1 MRVPPATVYFPE
13 EDRHRILGWIDEALA
28 TGQLT
33 LGKLGRELEERF
45 AAYVGTRYAVAVS
58 SGTSAIEIPLRALGV
73 TGKEVLVPANT
84 FFATAAA
91 AVHAGAR
98 VRFLDCDPETM
109 AVSAADLEAQIGPH
123 TAGVIVVHIGGLVTP
138 DIERIR
144 RVCDARGIWLFEDA
158 AHAHGSTHGGKGA
171 GTFGIAGSFSFY
183 PTKVM
188 AGGEGGMI
196 VTDDERI
203 YREALI
209 YRDQGK
215 ASFTQNTHTRM
226 GSNWRM
232 SELHA
237 AVALA
242 QFDRLEEFIARR
254 TNVARIYDAA
264 LADGRLGLRPVTVPE
279 GSRCNYYK
287 YAVYLPDGV
296 DRAALKTLL
305 RAEYDIGL
313 SGEVYETPLHEQP
326 VFAPYHDRSLPGA
339 ERTCARHIC
348 LPVSAVMTDDQAR
361 YVVESLGEALKR
373 TRQA

>member
-13 EDRHRILGWIDEALA
+13 EDRRRILARIDDALT

-33 LGKLGRELEERF
+33 LGKFGRELEERF
-45 AAYVGTRYAVAVS
+45 ATYAGTRYAIAVS
-58 SGTSAIEIPLRALGV
+58 SGTSAIEIPLRSLGV
-73 TGKEVLVPANT
+73 TGREVLVPANT

-91 AVHAGAR
+91 AIHAGAR
-98 VRFLDCDPETM
+98 VRFLDCNPETM
-109 AVSAADLEAQIGPH
+109 AVDVEDLRRQIGPE

-138 DIERIR
+138 DIEEIR
-144 RVCDARGIWLFEDA
+144 RVCDERGLWLFEDA
-158 AHAHGSTHGGKGA
+158 AHAHGSTHGGRGA
-171 GTFGIAGSFSFY
+171 GTFGVAGSLSFY

-215 ASFTQNTHTRM
+215 ASFTQNAHTLL

-242 QFDRLEEFIARR
+242 QFERLDEFIERR
-254 TNVARIYDAA
+254 AAVARIYDAA
-264 LADGRLGLRPVTVPE
+264 LADGALGLRPVAAPE
-279 GSRCNYYK
+279 GSRHNYYK
-287 YAVYLPDGV
+287 YAAYLPEGV
-296 DRAALKTLL
+296 DRAALKRLL
-305 RAEYDIGL
+305 REEYDIGL

-326 VFAPYHDRSLPGA
+326 VFAPYRDRPLPGA
-339 ERTCARHIC
+339 EQICARHIC
-348 LPVSAVMTDDQAR
+348 LPVSAVMTDEQAH
-361 YVVESLGEALKR
+361 YVVDSLGDALKR
-373 TRQA
+373 LS